1 MKYYLIA
8 GERSGDLHAANLITA
23 LKREDP
29 QATFRAWGGDA
40 MQAAGADLVRHYR
53 ELAFMG
59 FWEVFKNLRTLSRFI
74 NQCQADLLAHRPDVV
89 ILVDYAGF
97 NMRIAKFA
105 KARGI
110 RVFYYISPKVW
121 AWNQKRAYKIK
132 ALVDR
137 MFVIFPFEQDFYR
150 QYDYPVDYVGNPLL
164 DAIAAFSP
172 DPGFRQTHRLDDR
185 PIIALLPGSR
195 RQEVEKMLD
204 VMLTV
209 KGHFPGYQFVVAAV
223 TNLPAAFYEG
233 LAAQYGIAV
242 VYDKSYDLLAQATAA
257 LVTSGTAT
265 LETALFRVP
274 QVVCYRLSQ
283 ISYQITKRLIRVKY
297 ISLVNLIAEREVV
310 PELIQDA
317 LNPER
322 LHQELAAIVPGGAAR
337 ETQLAGYREIAQ
349 KMGTAGASATAARL
363 MVNYL
368 QSPALAGAG
377 A

>member
-40 MQAAGADLVRHYR
+40 MQGAGADLVRHYR

-150 QYDYPVDYVGNPLL
+150 QYDYTVDYVGNPLL

-172 DPGFRQTHRLDDR
+172 DPDFRQAHHLDER

-195 RQEVEKMLD
+195 KQEVEKMLD
-204 VMLTV
+204 VMLSV
-209 KGHFPGYQFVVAAV
+209 KRHF
-223 TNLPAAFYEG
+223 L
-233 LAAQYGIAV
+233 
-242 VYDKSYDLLAQATAA
+242 
-257 LVTSGTAT
+257 
-265 LETALFRVP
+265 RVP
-274 QVVCYRLSQ
+274 VRGGGRHQPPSGVLRRAGRAVRHYGGVRQIVRLALAGHGGAGHVGHGYPRNGPVPGAAGGVLPTFPNLLPDHQAAHQGQVHFAGQPNRRTRSSVRTHPGGTEPSGGC
-283 ISYQITKRLIRVKY
+283 T
-297 ISLVNLIAEREVV
+297 
-310 PELIQDA
+310 P
-317 LNPER
+317 
-322 LHQELAAIVPGGAAR
+322 ELAAIVPGGASR

-363 MVNYL
+363 MVGYL
-368 QSPALAGAG
+368 RSPAGAG

>member
-8 GERSGDLHAANLITA
+8 GERSGDLHAANLIKA

-29 QATFRAWGGDA
+29 AATFRAWGGDA
-40 MQAAGADLVRHYR
+40 MQGAGADLVRHYR

-74 NQCQADLLAHRPDVV
+74 NQCQADLLAHQPDVV

-150 QYDYPVDYVGNPLL
+150 RYDYAVDYVGNPLL
-164 DAIAAFSP
+164 DAIGEFTPNP
-172 DPGFRQTHRLDDR
+172 DFRRGHGLDDR

-195 RQEVEKMLD
+195 KQEVEKMLE
-204 VMLTV
+204 VMLSS
-209 KGHFPGYQFVVAAV
+209 KARFPGYQFVVAAV
-223 TNLPAAFYEG
+223 TNLPASFYEG
-233 LAAQYGIAV
+233 LARQYGISV
-242 VYDKSYDLLAQATAA
+242 VYDQSYDLLAQATAA

-283 ISYQITKRLIRVKY
+283 ISYQITKRLIKVKY

-317 LNPER
+317 LNPQR
-322 LHQELAAIVPGGAAR
+322 LHAELAAILPGGTSR

-363 MVNYL
+363 MVDYL
-368 QSPALAGAG
+368 RAPALARAG

>member
-8 GERSGDLHAANLITA
+8 GERSGDLHAANLIKA

-29 QATFRAWGGDA
+29 GATFRAWGGDL
-40 MQAAGADLVRHYR
+40 MQGAGADLVRHYR

-74 NQCQADLLAHRPDVV
+74 DQCQADLLAHRPDVV

-150 QYDYPVDYVGNPLL
+150 QYDYAVDYVGNPLL
-164 DAIAAFSP
+164 DEIGAFSP
-172 DPGFRQTHRLDDR
+172 DPAFRQAHQLDDR
-185 PIIALLPGSR
+185 PVIALLPGSR

-204 VMLTV
+204 IMLSV
-209 KGHFPGYQFVVAAV
+209 KPHFPGYQYVVAAV
-223 TNLPAAFYEG
+223 TNLPASFYEG
-233 LAAQYGIAV
+233 LARQHGISV

-274 QVVCYRLSQ
+274 QVVCYRLSS
-283 ISYQITKRLIRVKY
+283 ISYQITKRLIKVKY
-297 ISLVNLIAEREVV
+297 ISLVNLIADRSVV
-310 PELIQDA
+310 PELIQHD

-322 LHQELAAIVPGGAAR
+322 LRAELGAILPGGAGR
-337 ETQLAGYREIAQ
+337 ESQLSGYREIAQ
-349 KMGTAGASATAARL
+349 QMGTAGASTTAARL
-363 MVNYL
+363 MVGYL
-368 QSPALAGAG
+368 RSPVPAKAGA
-377 A
+377 